1 MTVLFPRQQ
10 QYQQGRGDF
19 TVALIWNQFPLF
31 TVPPETSSKR
41 GKLPSRLR
49 RYFCRR
55 RGNKLSQS
63 RLSSWGHRC
72 LETPGRSQGLKAGRD
87 IQGLG
92 VESVS
97 HNSHKQKDPGE
108 TGGPGG
114 LFYIP

>member
-1 MTVLFPRQQ
+1 MESVSVVHGAP
-10 QYQQGRGDF
+10 GDIF
-19 TVALIWNQFPLF
+19 
-31 TVPPETSSKR
+31 EEGKTSES
-41 GKLPSRLR
+41 
-49 RYFCRR
+49 FCRR

-92 VESVS
+92 VESAS

-108 TGGPGG
+108 TGAGCLNSPHHKPP
-114 LFYIP
+114 LLNTNRWQDKT

>member
-1 MTVLFPRQQ
+1 MLPGYTPA
-10 QYQQGRGDF
+10 QGVNMESVSVVHGAPGDIF
-19 TVALIWNQFPLF
+19 
-31 TVPPETSSKR
+31 EEGKTSES
-41 GKLPSRLR
+41 
-49 RYFCRR
+49 FCRR

-92 VESVS
+92 VESAS